1 MATVILAP
9 LVGTTI
15 ADQGILA
22 THPIYG
28 SRPLLRGRIHQ
39 AAALVS
45 IPSGVHLVITTAGAE
60 TRLATL
66 AYALTC
72 TLMFTTSAA
81 YHRLAQGVVARFWMR
96 RLDHSMILIHIAG
109 STTPIALLGVGGGAG
124 RALLI
129 ASWSIAL
136 IGTAMKMT
144 RLTAERD
151 PGPWLF
157 ALIGWL
163 PVLAVPALA
172 TTLGWTGAVLL
183 AATMATYTAGA
194 VCFSRKS
201 PDPRPTVFG
210 YHEVWHSFTMLAAVL
225 QLLLTIQLAAI

>member
-1 MATVILAP
+1 MATVILTP

-15 ADQGILA
+15 ADHEILA
-22 THPIYG
+22 SHPIYG

-39 AAALVS
+39 AAALLS
-45 IPSGVHLVITTAGAE
+45 IPTGVHLVLMTAGPE
-60 TRLATL
+60 TRLATM

-72 TLMFTTSAA
+72 TLMFATSAA
-81 YHRLAQGVVARFWMR
+81 YHRLAQRVLARFWMR

-124 RALLI
+124 RALLL
-129 ASWSIAL
+129 ASWSMAL
-136 IGTAMKMT
+136 IGTATKMT
-144 RLTAERD
+144 RLTSERD
-151 PGPWLF
+151 PGPWFF
-157 ALIGWL
+157 ALMGWL
-163 PVLAVPALA
+163 PVFAIPALA
-172 TTLGWTGAVLL
+172 STVGWSGAVLL

-201 PDPRPTVFG
+201 PDPVPTVFG
-210 YHEVWHSFTMLAAVL
+210 YHEVWHAFTMVAGVL